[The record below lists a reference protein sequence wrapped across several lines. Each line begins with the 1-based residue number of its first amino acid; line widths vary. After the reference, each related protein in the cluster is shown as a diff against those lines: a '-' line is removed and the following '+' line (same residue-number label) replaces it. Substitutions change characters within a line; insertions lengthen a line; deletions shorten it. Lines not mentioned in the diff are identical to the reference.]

1 MVKKNKLTSKINAP
15 PPKLLLS
22 AKKMNNL
29 KGLIINFMEI
39 HGIFLQTILT
49 VYHDENLWVR
59 WCYV

>member
-1 MVKKNKLTSKINAP
+1 MHPP